1 MRLRLPI
8 ISLALIAIIAACD
21 KQGPV
26 ANGAN
31 AVAAVPQP
39 STKPIPTP
47 AGGPPANSAVP
58 AAPAAAGQSATG
70 IPANLQGRWG
80 LTPADCTAPLAR
92 AKGLLV
98 INSGELR
105 FYESR
110 AVPAA
115 DVETSADSI
124 SGQFNFT
131 GEGQSWS
138 RYESLEAKGDKMIR
152 TERNPLASFSYAR
165 CT

>member
-1 MRLRLPI
+1 MKLL
-8 ISLALIAIIAACD
+8 IIASFAALLAACGKPD
-21 KQGPV
+21 AVDAQAK
-26 ANGAN
+26 N
-31 AVAAVPQP
+31 AAGLPTLNQPQP
-39 STKPIPTP
+39 SPTGKRPVGASKPLS
-47 AGGPPANSAVP
+47 NRAVVRVLP
-58 AAPAAAGQSATG
+58 IA
-70 IPANLQGRWG
+70 LQGRWG
-80 LTPADCTAPLAR
+80 LTPRDCMSGLGD

-98 INSGELR
+98 INSTELR